1 MRHIQLLLRAT
12 RPKQWIK
19 NLLVIVAPI
28 AAGDLF
34 NQLNEIFLG
43 LIGFTSSSIIG
54 YVVNDWL
61 DQESD
66 RAHHTKSLRPFASRQ
81 LKVPSLAIL
90 LLLNSN
96 VTLVTCFLLPKEY
109 TFSVIVYLSV
119 TLSYSFVIKNK
130 PVLEMFWLSTGFLV
144 RAIAGSAIIQKPPTG
159 WFLLSVWFGAI
170 FVVSAKRMA
179 ELKTSRNVQ
188 TRSVLSKYN
197 ESFLN
202 LVLTSSVSITLLT
215 YSLWVFEVHPN
226 SILAQITIIPFAFS
240 VFLYSYHCE
249 NGDAESPENL
259 IYKDKM
265 ILLSV
270 MATILPLA
278 ILIYL

>member
-1 MRHIQLLLRAT
+1 MRYIQLLVRAM

-19 NLLVIVAPI
+19 NLLVTVAPI

-34 NQLNEIFLG
+34 NHFSEIFLG
-43 LIGFTSSSIIG
+43 LIGFISSSVIG

-66 RAHHTKSLRPFASRQ
+66 RVHHTKRLRPFASRQ
-81 LKVPSLAIL
+81 LKMPSLAIL
-90 LLLNSN
+90 LLLNFT
-96 VTLVTCFLLPKEY
+96 VTLATCLFLPKEF
-109 TFSVIVYLSV
+109 TFSVIAYMLV

-130 PVLEMFWLSTGFLV
+130 PVLEMLWLATGFLI
-144 RAIAGSAIIQKPPTG
+144 RAIAGSAIIQKTPTG
-159 WFLLSVWFGAI
+159 WFLLSVLFGAI

-179 ELKTSRNVQ
+179 ELKTTRNKQ
-188 TRSVLSKYN
+188 TRSVLIKYN

-215 YSLWVFEVHPN
+215 YSLWVFEVHPE
-226 SILAQITIIPFAFS
+226 SIIAQVTIIPFALS
-240 VFLYSYHCE
+240 VFLYSYYCE

-259 IYKDKM
+259 IYEDKM
-265 ILLSV
+265 LLLSV

-278 ILIYL
+278 ILIYI